1 MNEPIRDTAHSLLS
15 VARNAV
21 DLAKAEL
28 HVATLEGKAALTK
41 FAFAFGLGYLAAI
54 FAQIALLMLAL
65 TPVLISVRPWPF
77 VVGSLAIPTLGAFAA
92 GLAARHAFKRHRRSD
107 ATRDSDAPESARTPS
122 SIAVAPDQVER

>member
-41 FAFAFGLGYLAAI
+41 FAFAFGLGYLAVML
-54 FAQIALLMLAL
+54 AQIALLILAL
-65 TPVLISVRPWPF
+65 TPVLINVLPWPF
-77 VVGSLAIPTLGAFAA
+77 VIGSLAIPTVGTLVA
-92 GLAARHAFKRHRRSD
+92 GLAARHAFKRHKGGD
-107 ATRDSDAPESARTPS
+107 ATRHSDAPESARAPV
-122 SIAVAPDQVER
+122 SIAVSPDQVER